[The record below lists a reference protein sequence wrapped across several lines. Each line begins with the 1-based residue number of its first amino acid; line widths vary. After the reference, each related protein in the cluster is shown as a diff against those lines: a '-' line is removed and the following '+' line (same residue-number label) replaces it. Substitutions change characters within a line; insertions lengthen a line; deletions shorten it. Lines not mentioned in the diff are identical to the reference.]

1 GEPLPDPSLYRTLV
15 GKLIYL
21 TITRHGILFA
31 AKLLRKFSQEPRTP
45 PMKAL
50 LKVLSG
56 MEEDDVVDH
65 IANFLEMLDLIK
77 ISIFD
82 TNQLPVN
89 IFLLFLT
96 GAARV
101 WWLSEKDNKI
111 TSWGMLVGSDE
122 EWEESYNAN
131 LPNTTGDSLLE
142 PNVDTH
148 TKQCENGFDIQ
159 KAPILSNMD
168 DTQPNEKQCKV
179 EKFKVIN
186 YSVGDSEE
194 FLAVRTCE
202 CNSWA
207 QTVNGVSNINCDIF
221 SKMDNEWTIHRTK

>member
-1 GEPLPDPSLYRTLV
+1 
-15 GKLIYL
+15 
-21 TITRHGILFA
+21 
-31 AKLLRKFSQEPRTP
+31 
-45 PMKAL
+45 
-50 LKVLSG
+50 

-96 GAARV
+96 EAARAGSGYFEFIE
-101 WWLSEKDNKI
+101 WIDSKHDDKRIDRLTKSALGHARAYK
-111 TSWGMLVGSDE
+111 WGIDDSKNNIASSDE

-148 TKQCENGFDIQ
+148 TKQCENGFDTQ
-159 KAPILSNMD
+159 KVPSLSNMD

-179 EKFKVIN
+179 EKFEVIN

-202 CNSWA
+202 CNS
-207 QTVNGVSNINCDIF
+207 
-221 SKMDNEWTIHRTK
+221 